1 MDAPDPEKS
10 LRYWQNLAMD
20 DLVRAQTPQQRK
32 KKIKS
37 CIKLIYDTGT
47 QLERLGS
54 ECVVAV
60 GSAAYGIY
68 VKVWGFGKSAD
79 KCLDDFNNNGVS
91 LKRALESRAQ
101 IDLLASNAATLLKTS
116 PETQNIADTNTNT
129 EPLTQKALPLE
140 ELIRRDKRNEVKQ
153 MLVLIPN
160 LSTTPIFGSKGNFT
174 KRFWYT
180 HEIENWPPHLPTL
193 LQKSLSDW
201 TTKQCIEVLRLYQL
215 EGSHTW
221 SIVATG
227 KIFGAMGHQEIPKE
241 SLEPLYLD
249 DFNMTFEK
257 ESDDE
262 IQVDREEVHH
272 ETEKI
277 CTER

>member
-153 MLVLIPN
+153 MLALIPN
-160 LSTTPIFGSKGNFT
+160 LSTTPILDQKATSPRDSGIRMRLRTGLLICLLCCKSRSLIG
-174 KRFWYT
+174 
-180 HEIENWPPHLPTL
+180 LPSNAL
-193 LQKSLSDW
+193 KCFV
-201 TTKQCIEVLRLYQL
+201 CINLKVR
-215 EGSHTW
+215 
-221 SIVATG
+221 IP
-227 KIFGAMGHQEIPKE
+227 GA
-241 SLEPLYLD
+241 
-249 DFNMTFEK
+249 
-257 ESDDE
+257 
-262 IQVDREEVHH
+262 
-272 ETEKI
+272 
-277 CTER
+277 